1 MNTISVAVVN
11 QQTINTLDSV
21 RNLGIFLNKCL
32 LQIKMNHWFTEDY
45 NAHQI
50 IGNLY
55 EDLDDLFDKLVEEII
70 GTSKSQG
77 KLFPVINLAGLDI
90 DNLTNYS
97 TMNGEN
103 MNTFNKVCQT
113 LLGLFCSH
121 ELNDYVQ
128 SVNSGINNTKEE
140 IVSSINKS
148 LYLLTLVKL

>member
-21 RNLGIFLNKCL
+21 RSLGIFLNKTL
-32 LQIKMNHWFTEDY
+32 LQIRMNHWFTEDY
-45 NAHQI
+45 NAHNI

-55 EDLDDLFDKLVEEII
+55 DDLGDLFDKLMEEII

-77 KLFPVINLAGLDI
+77 KMFPVINLAGLDI

-97 TMNGEN
+97 TSNGEN

-121 ELNDYVQ
+121 EFNDYTQ

-140 IVSSINKS
+140 IISSINKS
-148 LYLLTLVKL
+148 LYLLSLVKL